1 MVNIKCMFYE
11 FLRMDE
17 KGNESHLSGKLYQR
31 GRDKVFG
38 EIGILPKFNLKQKLK
53 KKARRDHKSCD
64 KKTETRLKITSF

>member
-17 KGNESHLSGKLYQR
+17 KENESHLSGKLYQR

-38 EIGILPKFNLKQKLK
+38 EIGDLPKFNLKQKLK
-53 KKARRDHKSCD
+53 KSTPRPQKLR
-64 KKTETRLKITSF
+64 